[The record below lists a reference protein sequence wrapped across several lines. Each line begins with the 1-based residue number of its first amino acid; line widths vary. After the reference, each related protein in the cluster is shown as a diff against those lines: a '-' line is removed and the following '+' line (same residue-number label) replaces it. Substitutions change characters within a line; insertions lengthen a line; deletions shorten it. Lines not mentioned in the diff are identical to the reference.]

1 MNFWELILSPEHEEN
16 LEMKGLA
23 SAFDDNELQKIMEI
37 ITEYTNKNKDLTLPF
52 MARVTDKIAPD
63 YR

>member
-1 MNFWELILSPEHEEN
+1 
-16 LEMKGLA
+16 MKGL
-23 SAFDDNELQKIMEI
+23 SCGFDENEIQKIMEI

-52 MARVTDKIAPD
+52 MVRVTDKIAPD